1 MRLLYE
7 ILYTFYEWKRNK
19 YALLGEFSLSSGT
32 RTHLWDK
39 LYSRKWLMN

>member
-7 ILYTFYEWKRNK
+7 ILYAFYEWKRSK
-19 YALLGEFSLSSGT
+19 YALLGEFSLSCGA

-39 LYSRKWLMN
+39 LYSTRYNT